1 MDEHELRNLMYSAQ
15 LPGQGS
21 YVIRYPRGKGV
32 LVDWKNEMEEIKTG
46 TGRKL
51 KDGDD
56 VAVLTLGPIGND
68 VEKVIAEIENENKDN
83 SEADKKTASALS
95 IAHYDMR
102 FLKPLDEALL
112 EEIAKKF
119 DRIITIEDGVRKGG
133 FGSAILEWMSDH
145 GYRPQITRMGIPDEF
160 VEHGTVAQLREI
172 IGLDNESIR
181 KTIENQK

>member
-1 MDEHELRNLMYSAQ
+1 
-15 LPGQGS
+15 
-21 YVIRYPRGKGV
+21 
-32 LVDWKNEMEEIKTG
+32 
-46 TGRKL
+46 
-51 KDGDD
+51 
-56 VAVLTLGPIGND
+56 
-68 VEKVIAEIENENKDN
+68 
-83 SEADKKTASALS
+83 
-95 IAHYDMR
+95 MR

-145 GYRPQITRMGIPDEF
+145 EYRPQITRMGIPDEF

-181 KTIENQK
+181 KTIENQE

>member
-1 MDEHELRNLMYSAQ
+1 
-15 LPGQGS
+15 
-21 YVIRYPRGKGV
+21 
-32 LVDWKNEMEEIKTG
+32 
-46 TGRKL
+46 
-51 KDGDD
+51 
-56 VAVLTLGPIGND
+56 
-68 VEKVIAEIENENKDN
+68 
-83 SEADKKTASALS
+83 
-95 IAHYDMR
+95 MR

-133 FGSAILEWMSDH
+133 FGSAVLEWMSDH

-181 KTIENQK
+181 KTIENQE

>member
-1 MDEHELRNLMYSAQ
+1 M
-15 LPGQGS
+15 
-21 YVIRYPRGKGV
+21 
-32 LVDWKNEMEEIKTG
+32 
-46 TGRKL
+46 
-51 KDGDD
+51 
-56 VAVLTLGPIGND
+56 
-68 VEKVIAEIENENKDN
+68 
-83 SEADKKTASALS
+83 S

-181 KTIENQK
+181 KTIENQNENHYCRRIRHRYPSGPIALQKQGGYHAH

>member
-1 MDEHELRNLMYSAQ
+1 
-15 LPGQGS
+15 
-21 YVIRYPRGKGV
+21 
-32 LVDWKNEMEEIKTG
+32 
-46 TGRKL
+46 
-51 KDGDD
+51 
-56 VAVLTLGPIGND
+56 
-68 VEKVIAEIENENKDN
+68 
-83 SEADKKTASALS
+83 
-95 IAHYDMR
+95 MR

-145 GYRPQITRMGIPDEF
+145 GYRPQITRMGIPDKF